1 PDQIKTVAPAPGGDC
16 QGIRTPLWF
25 RVLCLESWVKTRG
38 ARPKTLDYLLSDR
51 NHSRR
56 ALHQRLA
63 AAFANQHAPAPTGV
77 KTPVPAGDDRLHNKN
92 IALFNQQ
99 VAIARA
105 AILRREKRAIVAV
118 AAPVHQHQTLQSAF
132 LAEAVDEVHE
142 LGERYAGL
150 EPFQRGVVEISLGF
164 DGRFPSIGDW
174 TQKDRLL
181 FLSD

>member
-1 PDQIKTVAPAPGGDC
+1 GIKWWGGGAGGDWKGKGTLC
-16 QGIRTPLWF
+16 GF
-25 RVLCLESWVKTRG
+25 RVLRLEFCVKTRG

-63 AAFANQHAPAPTGV
+63 AAFANQHAPAPTGI
-77 KTPVPAGDDRLHNKN
+77 KTPVRAGDDRFHNKN
-92 IALFNQQ
+92 IALFNRH

-142 LGERYAGL
+142 LGERYVVL
-150 EPFQRGVVEISLGF
+150 EPFQRGVIEISLGF